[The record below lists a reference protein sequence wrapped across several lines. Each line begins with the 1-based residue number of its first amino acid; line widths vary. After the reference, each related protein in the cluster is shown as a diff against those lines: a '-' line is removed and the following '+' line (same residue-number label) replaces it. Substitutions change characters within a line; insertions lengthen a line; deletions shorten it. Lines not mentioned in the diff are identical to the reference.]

1 MQFETF
7 KQSLEHSTPPI
18 GISVHLLSLW
28 YDAKKD
34 WDRAHQMVDSL
45 EDANACWVHAYLHR
59 KEGDVGNA
67 DYWYRR
73 ANKKRP
79 GITLDEEWE
88 NIVKAL
94 LP

>member
-1 MQFETF
+1 MQFEAF
-7 KQSLEHSTPPI
+7 KQSLEQVTPPI
-18 GISVHLLSLW
+18 GISIYLLSMW

-45 EDANACWVHAYLHR
+45 DDATACWVHAYLHR

-79 GITLDEEWE
+79 GITLDKEWE
-88 NIVKAL
+88 MIVKAL
-94 LP
+94 L